1 MVQQGANSGMTS
13 APLKARM
20 MAASATPEAFNLDSL
35 LHLTPDQI
43 ELYFPPPRVYEEFK

>member
-13 APLKARM
+13 APSKARM
-20 MAASATPEAFNLDSL
+20 MAASANLDSL